1 MMDLE
6 ALIQRAA
13 DENGLDP
20 AQLRALIGIE
30 SAGDPNALS
39 PKGAMGLMQLMPG
52 TAREMGVTDPND
64 PEQNI
69 MGGAKYFRQQLDT
82 FGEPALAAAAYN
94 AGPAAVRKYG
104 GVPPYRETR
113 NYVNQFSRRMGMGGM
128 APGAD
133 ASAYGEI
140 GDPTAM
146 AMAALPEVSRS
157 AVDMDTIQSTMRVAD
172 KLTSGGV
179 TGSLTSPSDREANS
193 TGALAA
199 EMIPTWQTAQKLLN
213 PVNLLQLP
221 MRALRMVD
229 YTLRTAAG
237 APTLTDSAEQA
248 LGFVNSGETI
258 MRDPTATARDAA
270 QQELTTAKGLRG
282 QILNPAQKLVH
293 IFTTDPFEG
302 ERKAMTA
309 AQVFRAR
316 LAGQRELDA
325 AMKGRTERDQKA
337 MEAPLEIAQKD
348 VNLRKSQAELP
359 YAGRKAAAEV
369 RNLEALPDYRRQSL
383 ISQGLGIQRSM
394 ATMPDESGVSPGER
408 LRMQLEEARRAADL
422 SHRSARE
429 QIEDNRAAE
438 SATRAQ
444 IDDRRADESLGITK
458 QGYFQKARDN
468 AEKAIVDGKTL
479 DEVQMELDGTP
490 FEAHE
495 VDVPGWLPGRMT
507 KQIKIRRRPISNPSL
522 SGLSSDTGKNSM
534 LDWSNAKA
542 FAESA
547 AAANYDPAEAMRMWK
562 EYKAGQ
568 R

>member
-82 FGEPALAAAAYN
+82 FGDPALAAAAYN

-248 LGFVNSGETI
+248 LGFINSGETI

-302 ERKAMTA
+302 ERNAITA
-309 AQVFRAR
+309 ERVFRAR
-316 LAGQRELDA
+316 LAGQRELDKT
-325 AMKGRTERDQKA
+325 MQGRIERDQKYA
-337 MEAPLEIAQKD
+337 EAPLEIAQKD

-394 ATMPDESGVSPGER
+394 ATMPDELGRTPDQRYNQNRNTMLDLQRIED
-408 LRMQLEEARRAADL
+408 EARRA
-422 SHRSARE
+422 RERE
-429 QIEDNRAAE
+429 QDRADRETARNDAMQFRQDTHTDALVNM
-438 SATRAQ
+438 ATRAKDAN
-444 IDDRRADESLGITK
+444 IANTILRNTPYMAKPRVKSLTDPSTWLNSGFDIVPKDE
-458 QGYFQKARDN
+458 A
-468 AEKAIVDGKTL
+468 A
-479 DEVQMELDGTP
+479 P
-490 FEAHE
+490 
-495 VDVPGWLPGRMT
+495 
-507 KQIKIRRRPISNPSL
+507 
-522 SGLSSDTGKNSM
+522 
-534 LDWSNAKA
+534 
-542 FAESA
+542 A
-547 AAANYDPAEAMRMWK
+547 AAAPTGGGSAGGIDGLRGEIAAQVRDKFKARM
-562 EYKAGQ
+562 GRPPTQ
-568 R
+568 RELDEGVAYELNRRNGAR